1 VQPGAKIDQ
10 CETSGSSTLECIAVA
25 AMVFALWAVLAGER
39 AATPLAMGLA
49 VAVAAG
55 SWARLLDR

>member
-1 VQPGAKIDQ
+1 
-10 CETSGSSTLECIAVA
+10 LECIAVA
-25 AMVFALWAVLAGER
+25 AMVFALWAILAGER